1 MSKTYEA
8 LKRAEALRAKR
19 KPEGEAPQTQQ
30 HTFHHGHHDLPVNG
44 SDDYYELRRRLIG
57 SAVGDSVKTILVVS
71 ALHGEGASSVA
82 CLLAKAMADRGRAN
96 SLLVDLNLRAPSLWR
111 LMKTKSREGFT
122 SVVANTQTFDD
133 VMQESEIEGVKVVTA
148 GNGYVDAI
156 DVIDNPRTF
165 EVVSDIGRFADVVFV
180 DAAPVTL
187 YPDARALA
195 PLVDGVILVI
205 EADVTPVSVASRAV
219 ELIRDSEA
227 NLLGVVLNKGRNY
240 IPDRILQLI
249 G

>member
-1 MSKTYEA
+1 
-8 LKRAEALRAKR
+8 
-19 KPEGEAPQTQQ
+19 
-30 HTFHHGHHDLPVNG
+30 
-44 SDDYYELRRRLIG
+44 
-57 SAVGDSVKTILVVS
+57 
-71 ALHGEGASSVA
+71 
-82 CLLAKAMADRGRAN
+82 
-96 SLLVDLNLRAPSLWR
+96 
-111 LMKTKSREGFT
+111 MKTKSREGFT

-133 VMQESEIEGVKVVTA
+133 VMQDSEIEGVKVVTA

-165 EVVSDIGRFADVVFV
+165 EIVSDLGRFADVVFV